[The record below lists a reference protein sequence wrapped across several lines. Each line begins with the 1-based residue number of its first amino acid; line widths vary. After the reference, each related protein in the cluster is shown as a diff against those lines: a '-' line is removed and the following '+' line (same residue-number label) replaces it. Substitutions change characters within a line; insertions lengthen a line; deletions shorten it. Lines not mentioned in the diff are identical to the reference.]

1 MYNDEYLAETLRVAT
16 EDPDYFFVPKG
27 ISRYDYGAHAWWVRV
42 RRDDTPFTLLFSDG
56 VHGGIQEALIAAIL
70 YRHELLSAFPVTI
83 TKISANWL
91 NDDPSKRITRIDEKG
106 TAQRYI
112 AWKAKWYDVD
122 QKIKTKN
129 FSVKLFGE
137 EQAKALALEEATKNH
152 IAAPPKTYPVYDPYI
167 KQSFK
172 QVLRSEVEAWA
183 SIDSNSSKDSK
194 DELLDPFAFEGD
206 QRLITHKSIERNSTL
221 RLLKISTF
229 KAKNGSVFCELCG
242 FNFQEKYLFLS
253 QDIIEV
259 HHIVPLADLTE
270 ATKTQLSDLMLLCSN
285 CHFAIHQGD
294 AQENLAQAKKL
305 FNQ

>member
-16 EDPDYFFVPKG
+16 EDKQYFFFPKG
-27 ISRYDYGAHAWWVRV
+27 ISRYDYNAHAWWVRV
-42 RRDDTPFTLLFSDG
+42 RRDDTPFTQLFSDG
-56 VHGGIQEALIAAIL
+56 VHGGIEEALKAAIL
-70 YRHELLSAFPVTI
+70 FRHELLSAFPVTI
-83 TKISANWL
+83 TRVSPNWL
-91 NDDPSKRITRIDEKG
+91 SDDPEKRITRIDEKG

-122 QKIKTKN
+122 QKSKTKN
-129 FSVKLFGE
+129 FSVNLFGE
-137 EQAKALALEEATKNH
+137 EQAKSLALAEATKNH
-152 IAAPPKTYPVYDPYI
+152 IAATPRKYTVYDPYME
-167 KQSFK
+167 QSFK
-172 QVLRSEVEAWA
+172 QVLRSEVEGWA
-183 SIDSNSSKDSK
+183 SIDPHSSKESK
-194 DELLDPFAFEGD
+194 DELLDAFAFEGD
-206 QRLITHKSIERNSTL
+206 QRIITHKSIERNSTL

-253 QDIIEV
+253 QNIIEV

-294 AQENLAQAKKL
+294 AQENLAQAKEL
-305 FNQ
+305 FNK